1 MKVRDF
7 VYDRLKLIFRIF
19 SFLDS
24 VGDLYM
30 VCFKGVDVG
39 RHGAS
44 MPNELKLFDVCRVD
58 SVS

>member
-1 MKVRDF
+1 
-7 VYDRLKLIFRIF
+7 
-19 SFLDS
+19 
-24 VGDLYM
+24 M